1 MIKHYTKL
9 QKIPEIGISVLE
21 KTIYGEYPTHWHD
34 FTEMEFILSGGG
46 KYIIDGKQHEI
57 RENMLFFMTPV
68 NFHSVRVSRGGARI
82 VNIKFSES
90 LCDGSTLFSLIA
102 KNKENAVIFPQ
113 SDAMFIRALLQQ
125 MKDACLKENE
135 EYLKATLGVLLLKT
149 AQNASAV
156 TDGSLSYAQ
165 TAMLYVLENFRSDI
179 TLSSA
184 AKHIGLS
191 VSYLSKVFADE
202 NGITF
207 KKYLDGIRFDYAK
220 KLLTYSDMSVSEI
233 CAESGFDDYANFM
246 RAFKQNF
253 GMSPGN
259 YRSIYRGTAQKTI

>member
-1 MIKHYTKL
+1 MIKQYTKL

-34 FTEMEFILSGGG
+34 FTEIEFILSGSG

-68 NFHSVRVSRGGARI
+68 NFHSVKVSRGGAKI
-82 VNIKFSES
+82 INVKFSES
-90 LCDGSTLFSLIA
+90 LCAGSTLFSLVA
-102 KNKENAVIFPQ
+102 QKKENAVMFSQ
-113 SDAMFIRALLQQ
+113 NDALFLRALLHQ
-125 MKDACLKENE
+125 MKDACLKGNE

-191 VSYLSKVFADE
+191 APYLSKVFADE

-207 KKYLDGIRFDYAK
+207 KKYLDGVRFDYAK
-220 KLLTYSDMSVSEI
+220 KLLTYSGMSVSEI
-233 CAESGFDDYANFM
+233 CADSGFDDYANFM

-253 GMSPGN
+253 GMSPGA
-259 YRSIYRGTAQKTI
+259 YRKNHCGAMQKTT

>member
-34 FTEMEFILSGGG
+34 FTEIEFILSGSG

-57 RENMLFFMTPV
+57 CENMLFFMTPV
-68 NFHSVRVSRGGARI
+68 NFHSVKVSQGGAKI

-90 LCDGSTLFSLIA
+90 LCGSNALFSLIA
-102 KNKENAVIFPQ
+102 QSKENTVLFSQ
-113 SDAMFIRALLQQ
+113 SDALFIRALLQQ
-125 MKDACLKENE
+125 MKDACLKGNE
-135 EYLKATLGVLLLKT
+135 AYLKATLGVLILKT

-165 TAMLYVLENFRSDI
+165 SAMLYILENFRLNI

-191 VSYLSKVFADE
+191 VPYLSKVFADE

-207 KKYLDGIRFDYAK
+207 KKYLDGVRFDYAK
-220 KLLTYSDMSVSEI
+220 KLLTYSGMSVSEI
-233 CAESGFDDYANFM
+233 CADSGFDDYANFM

-259 YRSIYRGTAQKTI
+259 YRKNHCGNAQKNT

>member
-1 MIKHYTKL
+1 MLKQYTKL
-9 QKIPEIGISVLE
+9 QRIAASGISVLE

-46 KYIIDGKQHEI
+46 KYIIDGKEHEI
-57 RENMLFFMTPV
+57 CENMLFFMTPV
-68 NFHSVRVSRGGARI
+68 NFHSVRVSCGGAKI
-82 VNIKFSES
+82 VSIKFSES
-90 LCDGSTLFSLIA
+90 LCDGSALFSLIA
-102 KNKENAVIFPQ
+102 QNKENAVLFSQ
-113 SDAMFIRALLQQ
+113 SDALFIKELLGQ
-125 MKDACLKENE
+125 MTDAYLKGNKA
-135 EYLKATLGVLLLKT
+135 YLKATLGVLLLKT
-149 AQNASAV
+149 AQSAATV

-191 VSYLSKVFADE
+191 ASYLSKVFADE
-202 NGITF
+202 NKTTF
-207 KKYLDGIRFDYAK
+207 KKYLDGVRFDYAK

-253 GMSPGN
+253 GLSPGS
-259 YRSIYRGTAQKTI
+259 YRKIHGGKAQSTP